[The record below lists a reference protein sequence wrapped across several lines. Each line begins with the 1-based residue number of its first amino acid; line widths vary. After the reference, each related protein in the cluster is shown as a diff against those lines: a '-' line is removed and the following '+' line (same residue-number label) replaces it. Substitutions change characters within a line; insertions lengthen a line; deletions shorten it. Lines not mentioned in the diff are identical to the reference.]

1 MLWKNRGKELALFE
15 EKLKEKRNIV
25 FYGLSKEVPMIYE
38 RLSFLK
44 IDFAFTF
51 DKYCGEN
58 LQIIK
63 CGEETKIGSFMDAI
77 SLMGKKYLMII
88 AVGSPDERNAV
99 KNKLILSG
107 YLENIDFFDASF
119 FLNMYIPILP
129 IYVLCAHEK
138 CYIEQ
143 LNHPVNWKCTL
154 KCKKCASCIP
164 YYKHENSTLAVLNE
178 ETDLLFKK
186 VDFIE
191 TYDLTGGEAFLV
203 QDLLLERM
211 KYLLNNYGHQ
221 FGKLMC
227 VTNATV
233 MQNEEILDF
242 IQENKDRIIIFVS
255 NYPHLP
261 GWQERSDRFMSKF
274 SERGISLSRIMDK
287 SWMDFGFD
295 EKIDLTLT
303 QEELT
308 TYFDLCPQ
316 NCRIYENGN
325 LAYCADAYDA
335 QMAFYPDIDS
345 KNEMLNLKSEDVTK
359 AEIVELFLG
368 YQEKGYIEMCRH
380 CNGWGSRNKKRV
392 PVAEQLS

>member
-1 MLWKNRGKELALFE
+1 MLWKNRGRELALFE
-15 EKLKEKRNIV
+15 ENLKEKRNIV
-25 FYGLSKEVPMIYE
+25 FYGLSGEVPMIYE
-38 RLSFLK
+38 RLSFLN
-44 IDFAFTF
+44 IDFAFSF
-51 DKYCGEN
+51 DKHCGED
-58 LQIIK
+58 LRAIK
-63 CGEETKIGSFMDAI
+63 FEGERTKVIGRFIDAV
-77 SLMGKKYLMII
+77 SLMEEKNYLLLI
-88 AVGSPDERNAV
+88 AVASPDERNTV
-99 KNKLILSG
+99 KNRLILSG
-107 YLENIDFFDASF
+107 YLQNIDFFDASD
-119 FLNMYIPILP
+119 FLNIYLP
-129 IYVLCAHEK
+129 LYALCAHGK
-138 CYIEQ
+138 CYIEY
-143 LNHPVNWKCTL
+143 LNHPANWKCTL

-164 YYKHENSTLAVLNE
+164 YFKHENATLAVLNE

-186 VDFIE
+186 VDFIK
-191 TYDLTGGEAFLV
+191 TYDFTGGEAFLV
-203 QDLLLERM
+203 QDLLLGRM
-211 KYLLNNYGHQ
+211 KYLLNNYGYQ

-227 VTNATV
+227 VTNATI
-233 MQNEEILDF
+233 MPKEEILDF
-242 IQENKDRIIIFVS
+242 IQENKDRIMIFVS

-261 GWQERSDRFMSKF
+261 GWQEKFDRLMSMF
-274 SERGISLSRIMDK
+274 TERGITLSRTIDE

-295 EKIDLTLT
+295 DKIDLTLT